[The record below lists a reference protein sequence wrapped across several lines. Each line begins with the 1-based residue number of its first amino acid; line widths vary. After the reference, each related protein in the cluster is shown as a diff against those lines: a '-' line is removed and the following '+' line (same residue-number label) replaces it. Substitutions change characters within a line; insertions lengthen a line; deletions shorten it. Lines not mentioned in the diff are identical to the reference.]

1 MKVEDAAVRYE
12 LDEDDSYYDDGQ
24 AETPLEPMLKEGS
37 VTNLHRLYSSSLR
50 IRYRFYR
57 RGVWVIYRAR

>member
-37 VTNLHRLYSSSLR
+37 VTNLHRLYSSSLN
-50 IRYRFYR
+50 
-57 RGVWVIYRAR
+57 